1 MMNDIKNSLDLLCD
15 KHDEQDQKLLLLA
28 SLVEQKFD
36 EVNTNTE
43 KLQKSI
49 DELKNTIDKVNTKFT
64 TFGESVTTCPV
75 YMDRKSF
82 ELLASILRHPKIF
95 ILAFIGLASI
105 VAGLAGTEIYN
116 LLVDLLCN

>member
-1 MMNDIKNSLDLLCD
+1 MMENIKNSLDLLCD

-49 DELKNTIDKVNTKFT
+49 DELKNTIDNVNTKFIT
-64 TFGESVTTCPV
+64 LGESITTCPV

-105 VAGLAGTEIYN
+105 VAGLAGSGLYN
-116 LLVDLLCN
+116 LLVDLLCK

>member
-1 MMNDIKNSLDLLCD
+1 MMENIKNSLDLLCD

-49 DELKNTIDKVNTKFT
+49 DELKSTIDMVNTRFT
-64 TFGESVTTCPV
+64 TLGESVTTCPV

-82 ELLASILRHPKIF
+82 ELLASILKHPKIF

-105 VAGLAGTEIYN
+105 VAGLAGTELYN
-116 LLVDLLCN
+116 LLVDLLCK

>member
-1 MMNDIKNSLDLLCD
+1 MMENIKNSLDLLCD

-49 DELKNTIDKVNTKFT
+49 DELKNTIDNVNTKFIT
-64 TFGESVTTCPV
+64 LGESVTTCPV

-105 VAGLAGTEIYN
+105 VAGLIGTELYN
-116 LLVDLLCN
+116 LLVDLLCK

>member
-1 MMNDIKNSLDLLCD
+1 MMENIKTSLDLLCD

-49 DELKNTIDKVNTKFT
+49 DELKNTIDNVNTKFIT
-64 TFGESVTTCPV
+64 LGESVTTCPV

-105 VAGLAGTEIYN
+105 VAGLAGSGLYN
-116 LLVDLLCN
+116 LLVDLLCK

>member
-1 MMNDIKNSLDLLCD
+1 MMENIKNSLDLLCD

-49 DELKNTIDKVNTKFT
+49 DELKNTIDNVNAKFIT
-64 TFGESVTTCPV
+64 LGESVTTCPV

-105 VAGLAGTEIYN
+105 VAGLAGSGLYN
-116 LLVDLLCN
+116 LLVDLLCK

>member
-1 MMNDIKNSLDLLCD
+1 MMENIKNSLDLLCD

-49 DELKNTIDKVNTKFT
+49 DELKSTIDMVNKKFT
-64 TFGESVTTCPV
+64 TLGESVTTCPV

-105 VAGLAGTEIYN
+105 FAGLAGTELYN
-116 LLVDLLCN
+116 LLVDLLCK

>member
-1 MMNDIKNSLDLLCD
+1 MMENIKNSLDLLCD

-49 DELKNTIDKVNTKFT
+49 DELKNTIDNVNTKFIT
-64 TFGESVTTCPV
+64 LGESVTTCPV

-105 VAGLAGTEIYN
+105 VAGLAGSGLYN
-116 LLVDLLCN
+116 LLVDLLCK

>member
-49 DELKNTIDKVNTKFT
+49 DELKNTIDNVNTKFIT
-64 TFGESVTTCPV
+64 LGESITTCPV

-105 VAGLAGTEIYN
+105 VAGLAGSGLYN
-116 LLVDLLCN
+116 LLVDLLCK

>member
-1 MMNDIKNSLDLLCD
+1 MMENIKNSLDLLCD

-49 DELKNTIDKVNTKFT
+49 DELKNTIDMVNSKFT
-64 TFGESVTTCPV
+64 TLGESVTTCPV

-82 ELLASILRHPKIF
+82 ELLASIIKHPKIF
-95 ILAFIGLASI
+95 ILAFIGFASI
-105 VAGLAGTEIYN
+105 VAGLAGSGLYN
-116 LLVDLLCN
+116 LLVDLLCK

>member
-1 MMNDIKNSLDLLCD
+1 MMENIKNSLDLLCD

-28 SLVEQKFD
+28 SLVAQKFD

-49 DELKNTIDKVNTKFT
+49 DELKNTIDNVNTKFIT
-64 TFGESVTTCPV
+64 LGESITTCPV

-105 VAGLAGTEIYN
+105 VAGLAGSGLYN
-116 LLVDLLCN
+116 LLVDLLCK

>member
-1 MMNDIKNSLDLLCD
+1 MMENIKNSLDLLCD

-49 DELKNTIDKVNTKFT
+49 DELKNTIDNVNTKFIT
-64 TFGESVTTCPV
+64 LGESVTTCPV
-75 YMDRKSF
+75 YMDRKYF

-105 VAGLAGTEIYN
+105 VAGLVGTELYN
-116 LLVDLLCN
+116 LLVDLLCK

>member
-1 MMNDIKNSLDLLCD
+1 MMENIKNSLDLLCD

-49 DELKNTIDKVNTKFT
+49 DELKNTIDNVNTKFINL
-64 TFGESVTTCPV
+64 GESITTCPV

-105 VAGLAGTEIYN
+105 VAGLAGSGLYN
-116 LLVDLLCN
+116 LLVDLLCK

>member
-1 MMNDIKNSLDLLCD
+1 MNDIKNSLDLLCD

-49 DELKNTIDKVNTKFT
+49 DELKNTIDNVNTKFIT
-64 TFGESVTTCPV
+64 LGESITTCPV

-105 VAGLAGTEIYN
+105 VAGLAGSGLYN
-116 LLVDLLCN
+116 LLVDLLCK

>member
-1 MMNDIKNSLDLLCD
+1 MMENIKNSLDLLCD

-49 DELKNTIDKVNTKFT
+49 DELKNTIDNVNTKFIT
-64 TFGESVTTCPV
+64 LGESVTTCPV

-105 VAGLAGTEIYN
+105 VAGLVGTELYN
-116 LLVDLLCN
+116 LLVDLLCK